1 MKRIVIVDLA
11 GGIGNQIFL
20 FEAAKCI
27 AAINNRVI
35 RINKTNIDRNHSS
48 GKSTIEDFVLPDNV
62 QFFKFNPLANKIYFW
77 LQKWLLI
84 FNNYRQSL
92 TLMLN
97 EDFSENHIDEINR
110 IILQRN
116 PRFIIISGFWQNFVF
131 WDDSFKFRLKLESV
145 KYRELDNNLATQ
157 NPIVFHY
164 RLGKINNR
172 WEHGWGA
179 LSPDFLSNALAI
191 LGQDNV
197 NSKIVWIF
205 SNDLTEAKRLTE
217 CINYAPYKL
226 VYIDDSK
233 ILPSETMLL
242 FSKAKILI
250 CSNSTF
256 SILAG
261 KIGAVENVIAPL
273 ELSKNGDKTF
283 DLPSNWKRV
292 KSVWLD

>member
-1 MKRIVIVDLA
+1 VKRIVIVDLA

-20 FEAAKCI
+20 FEAAKSI

-77 LQKWLLI
+77 LQKLLLI

-273 ELSKNGDKTF
+273 ELSKNGDKNF

>member
-20 FEAAKCI
+20 FEAAKSI

-77 LQKWLLI
+77 LQKLLLI

-273 ELSKNGDKTF
+273 ELSKNGDKNF

>member
-20 FEAAKCI
+20 FQAARSI

-35 RINKTNIDRNHSS
+35 RVNTTNIDSNHSN
-48 GKSTIEDFVLPDNV
+48 GKSTIEDFIFPDNV
-62 QFFKFNPLANKIYFW
+62 QFFKFNRLANKIYFR

-84 FNNYRQSL
+84 FNNYPQSL

-97 EDFSENHIDEINR
+97 EDFSENHIDEIHR
-110 IILQRN
+110 IILKRN

-131 WDDSFKFRLKLESV
+131 WDDSFKFKLKLESV

-164 RLGKINNR
+164 RLGRINNR

-179 LSPDFLSNALAI
+179 LSPDFLSNALAT
-191 LGQDNV
+191 LNQN
-197 NSKIVWIF
+197 NLSSKIIWIF
-205 SNDLTEAKRLTE
+205 SNDITEARRLTE
-217 CINYAPYKL
+217 SINYAPFKL

-233 ILPSETMLL
+233 IMPSETMVLL
-242 FSKAKILI
+242 SKAKILI

-256 SILAG
+256 SILCG
-261 KIGAVENVIAPL
+261 KIGSIENVIAPL
-273 ELSKNGDKTF
+273 ELSKNGHKNF
-283 DLPSNWKRV
+283 ELPSNWKRV

>member
-1 MKRIVIVDLA
+1 VIVDLA

-20 FEAAKCI
+20 FEAAKSI

-77 LQKWLLI
+77 LQKLLLI

-273 ELSKNGDKTF
+273 ELSKNGDKNF